1 MSRERSN
8 PVRFLARFAGVFGL
22 RAGLRVSMLCL
33 YVHRLK
39 RHGKSFG
46 IAQV

>member
-1 MSRERSN
+1 MKAAIETR
-8 PVRFLARFAGVFGL
+8 VFARHAGHLYL

-33 YVHRLK
+33 YVYCRK

-46 IAQV
+46 LAQD